1 MQEIQEKPKRAVVAA
16 VQLPSVTDIEFDA
29 SVTELRQL
37 AKTLGFD
44 VVGTFTQ
51 KRANFD
57 QGAYFGTG
65 KRAEIRRFIRNEPE
79 PASPADSADDEAGYA
94 AFLDSADETS
104 PATGSDE
111 GGDEAHAS
119 AAPGDPAS
127 AGGRAARRKAA
138 ADKAAPDKDSDV
150 DDEADPDSYRADIVL
165 VDHEISPSQA
175 RNLEKAV
182 GVEVMD
188 RTMVILE
195 IFHRHARSRAAK
207 AQVEIVRLGYMAPRL
222 REAAR
227 IAGPQG
233 RQRSGIGGRGAGE
246 SKGEL
251 DRRKIRDRIAEL
263 QEELD
268 ALDVERSTQ
277 RARRQERL
285 GLARVAFVG
294 YTNAGKSTLVRAL
307 TGSDVLVADKLFAT
321 LDTTVRALHPESV
334 PRILIS
340 DTVGFIKKLPHGLVA
355 SFKSTLDEALEASL
369 LAHVVDASDAA
380 FERQLGVTVDVL
392 GEIGAREVPR
402 LLVFNKI
409 DRVGDEAQQAEREDD
424 LHARYPG
431 CVVIS
436 ARREGDVARLRAAII
451 AFFRKRL
458 VDAEL
463 FLPWSAQQIRGEIFA
478 NCEVLDER
486 ADGDGATLTVRGEP
500 ELIKRL
506 VDRLA

>member
-1 MQEIQEKPKRAVVAA
+1 MEELHEKPQRAVVAA
-16 VQLPSVTDIEFDA
+16 VQLPGVSDVEFDA

-37 AKTLGFD
+37 AKTLGFE
-44 VVGTFTQ
+44 VVGSFTQ
-51 KRANFD
+51 KRASFD

-65 KRAEIRRFIRNEPE
+65 KREELRRFVRNEPE
-79 PASPADSADDEAGYA
+79 PADSAPSGDDETAYA
-94 AFLDSADETS
+94 AFVAEAGEEMFPEARTS
-104 PATGSDE
+104 PRKAK
-111 GGDEAHAS
+111 AS
-119 AAPGDPAS
+119 TAKAADPAELDT
-127 AGGRAARRKAA
+127 
-138 ADKAAPDKDSDV
+138 ADW
-150 DDEADPDSYRADIVL
+150 RADIVL

-175 RNLEKAV
+175 RNLQKAV
-182 GVEVMD
+182 GLEVMD

-195 IFHRHARSRAAK
+195 IFHRHARSRAAR

-222 REAAR
+222 REAAK

-233 RQRSGIGGRGAGE
+233 RQRSGVGGRGAGE

-263 QEELD
+263 QEELA

-321 LDTTVRALHPESV
+321 LDTTVRALQPESV

-340 DTVGFIKKLPHGLVA
+340 DTVGFIKNLPHGLVA

-369 LAHVVDASDAA
+369 LAHVVDASDPA
-380 FERQLGVTVDVL
+380 FERQLAVTEEVL
-392 GEIGAREVPR
+392 AEIGAGAVPR
-402 LLVFNKI
+402 ILVFNKI
-409 DRVGDEAQQAEREDD
+409 DRTGDAAVQSEREAA
-424 LHARYPG
+424 LRASYPG
-431 CVVIS
+431 CIVIS
-436 ARREGDVARLRAAII
+436 ARRPEDVLALRESLVG
-451 AFFRKRL
+451 FFGKRL

-463 FLPWSAQQIRGEIFA
+463 FLPWSDQQLRGEIFA
-478 NCEVLDER
+478 HCEVLEER
-486 ADGDGATLTVRGEP
+486 ADSQGATLRIRGEP
-500 ELIKRL
+500 ELVQRL
-506 VDRLA
+506 QDRLSAAAARA